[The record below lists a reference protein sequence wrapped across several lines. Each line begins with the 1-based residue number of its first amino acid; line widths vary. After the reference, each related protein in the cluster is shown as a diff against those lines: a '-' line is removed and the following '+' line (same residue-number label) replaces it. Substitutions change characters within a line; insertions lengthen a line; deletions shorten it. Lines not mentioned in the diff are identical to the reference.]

1 MMHNAWSHIRYA
13 ITYIIHIDWL
23 HIVDT
28 VQAAIIW
35 LMQASLMLLF
45 FVVVARVL
53 EAVTDTDMSTAVIG
67 MVLLLLIMLALY
79 ALRLL
84 TARSLPAE
92 KKDTRGGGGNF
103 F

>member
-1 MMHNAWSHIRYA
+1 MYNAWIHIRSA
-13 ITYIIHIDWL
+13 VTYIIHIDWL
-23 HIVDT
+23 NIVDT
-28 VQAAIIW
+28 VQATVIW
-35 LMQASLMLLF
+35 LMQVSLMLLF

-67 MVLLLLIMLALY
+67 MVLLLLVMLALY

-92 KKDTRGGGGNF
+92 NKRHQGGR
-103 F
+103 